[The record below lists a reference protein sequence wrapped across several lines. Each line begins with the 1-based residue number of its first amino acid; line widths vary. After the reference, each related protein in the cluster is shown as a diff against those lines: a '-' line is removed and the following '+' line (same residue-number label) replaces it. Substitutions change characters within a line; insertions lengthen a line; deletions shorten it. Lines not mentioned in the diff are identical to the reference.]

1 MTCLI
6 SGVDLADLL
15 LKLIEVNGRQQ
26 LAGAT
31 GDRLLALE
39 YDTLEIDGE
48 AAGGLTHHALEVTDA
63 GVERLALFDDV
74 LRGEVVLHHEYRK
87 VADHL

>member
-1 MTCLI
+1 M
-6 SGVDLADLL
+6 DLADLL
-15 LKLIEVNGRQQ
+15 LKLIEVNGRQK

-48 AAGGLTHHALEVTDA
+48 AAGGLTHHALEVTDD
-63 GVERLALFDDV
+63 GVGEGERLALFDDV